1 MKNYFDLSRKVAMV
15 TGASSGLGADAA
27 KAYAECGATV
37 VLLARRVHKLKDVEE
52 CIKAAGGRA
61 VPIACDVTDEESV
74 RNAVADAI
82 NRLGH
87 IDILLNNAGVA
98 IAGAVD
104 ELSEADW
111 DKVVATNLKGMFLMC
126 KHVVPFMKDMGG
138 GKIVNVSSVNAI
150 IGDKVPVLARHA
162 YNASKAGVRG
172 LTLGMAASYGV
183 HGITV
188 NCIGPGLF
196 ESEMT
201 QDTLFRNEQFMNAYN
216 TTNPMGRP
224 GRRGEL
230 NGTILYL
237 SSEASSYVTGQ
248 YIVVDGGASIV

>member
-1 MKNYFDLSRKVAMV
+1 MKNYFDLTRKVAMV

-37 VLLARRVHKLKDVEE
+37 VLLARRVNKLKDVEE
-52 CIKAAGGRA
+52 SIKASGGKA
-61 VPIACDVTDEESV
+61 VSLSCDVTDEESV
-74 RNAVADAI
+74 RNAVADAV

-104 ELSEADW
+104 ELSEAEW
-111 DKVVATNLKGMFLMC
+111 DKVIATNLKGMFLMS
-126 KHVVPFMKDMGG
+126 KHVVPFMKDIGG
-138 GKIVNVSSVNAI
+138 GRIVNVSSVNAI

-162 YNASKAGVRG
+162 YNASKAGVVG
-172 LTLGMAASYGV
+172 LTKGMAASYGV

-201 QDTLFRNEQFMNAYN
+201 QDTLFRNEEFLKAYN
-216 TTNPMGRP
+216 MANPLGRP

>member
-1 MKNYFDLSRKVAMV
+1 MKDI
-15 TGASSGLGADAA
+15 G
-27 KAYAECGATV
+27 
-37 VLLARRVHKLKDVEE
+37 
-52 CIKAAGGRA
+52 GGR
-61 VPIACDVTDEESV
+61 
-74 RNAVADAI
+74 
-82 NRLGH
+82 
-87 IDILLNNAGVA
+87 
-98 IAGAVD
+98 
-104 ELSEADW
+104 
-111 DKVVATNLKGMFLMC
+111 
-126 KHVVPFMKDMGG
+126 
-138 GKIVNVSSVNAI
+138 IVNVSSVNAI

-162 YNASKAGVRG
+162 YNASKAGVVG
-172 LTLGMAASYGV
+172 LTKGMAASYGV

-201 QDTLFRNEQFMNAYN
+201 QDTLFRNEEFLKAYN
-216 TTNPMGRP
+216 MANPLGRP